1 MNIEEIKKNEEKK
14 KKEMYNEAVKYRNN
28 HKNIKK
34 KIDREL
40 INQRTIDDQI
50 REVSR
55 NPYFQAANIV
65 HKSREMSTKNNTMKN
80 KVSKKL
86 LSGMEYYNSAD
97 ALSNV
102 SKTVLLPSSP
112 SISENTKIN
121 SMEQRHK
128 ALRDNKTRKEL
139 LNIAKE
145 LRDSKGTRKRKRK
158 RKRKKRK
165 KSQSLRNRPSLR
177 GRRGR
182 RASRRK

>member
-1 MNIEEIKKNEEKK
+1 
-14 KKEMYNEAVKYRNN
+14 MYNEAVKYRNN

-34 KIDREL
+34 KIDRDL
-40 INQRTIDDQI
+40 INQRTIDHQI

-86 LSGMEYYNSAD
+86 SGMEYYNSAD
-97 ALSNV
+97 AVSNV
-102 SKTVLLPSSP
+102 SKTVLLASSP

>member
-1 MNIEEIKKNEEKK
+1 
-14 KKEMYNEAVKYRNN
+14 
-28 HKNIKK
+28 
-34 KIDREL
+34 
-40 INQRTIDDQI
+40 
-50 REVSR
+50 
-55 NPYFQAANIV
+55 
-65 HKSREMSTKNNTMKN
+65 MSTKNNTMKN